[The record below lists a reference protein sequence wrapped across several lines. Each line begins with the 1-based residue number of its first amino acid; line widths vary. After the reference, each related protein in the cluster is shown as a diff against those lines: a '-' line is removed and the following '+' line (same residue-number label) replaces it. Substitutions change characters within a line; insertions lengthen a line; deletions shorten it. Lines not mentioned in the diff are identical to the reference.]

1 MKLLGV
7 IHVTHGAVTPVDSFQ
22 IKQKNAKNKNK
33 FQMEMQ
39 LLVSLFTLRSSFLNA
54 TLLRMNL
61 AVLLRRIWCSVE
73 FIWFIWRIVSRSILD
88 FCFLRVRLSEC
99 TFLLKS
105 VRSSSMSLRRLRA
118 FIRYIF
124 ASGVVHSGSL
134 LRMSNRKPFLSYFC
148 NLAIFASSIGLA
160 SGGGTHH
167 GKSLTVPSVGQY
179 PNRTKLTLT

>member
-1 MKLLGV
+1 
-7 IHVTHGAVTPVDSFQ
+7 
-22 IKQKNAKNKNK
+22 
-33 FQMEMQ
+33 MQ
-39 LLVSLFTLRSSFLNA
+39 LLVSLFTLSTQRFFERNFVANEPSCLAAQNLLLCGVYLVYLTDCKPLN
-54 TLLRMNL
+54 
-61 AVLLRRIWCSVE
+61 
-73 FIWFIWRIVSRSILD
+73 LD

-105 VRSSSMSLRRLRA
+105 VRSSSMSLRRLRT

-167 GKSLTVPSVGQY
+167 GKSLTVPSVAVSLSV
-179 PNRTKLTLT
+179 P